1 MDPRVGIYIEGAFMT
16 DHYTNVS
23 ENFLI
28 VYIQQVYVNSSN
40 SNFPNGE
47 KEYAENVTGSW
58 HIPVVNTELIDYS
71 TELTKKRVFDIDSVV
86 HHKLATN
93 QTYLRIHMVS
103 NFNANL
109 AINLSYDDSPID
121 KDVGIIYAAIVLL
134 GLYVMIIW
142 ELVHRT
148 FAAMIASTLS
158 IGILAYMNERPPMS
172 LLMSWIDIE
181 TLLLLYVF
189 IIKYLCNVGS
199 YMY

>member
-1 MDPRVGIYIEGAFMT
+1 MT